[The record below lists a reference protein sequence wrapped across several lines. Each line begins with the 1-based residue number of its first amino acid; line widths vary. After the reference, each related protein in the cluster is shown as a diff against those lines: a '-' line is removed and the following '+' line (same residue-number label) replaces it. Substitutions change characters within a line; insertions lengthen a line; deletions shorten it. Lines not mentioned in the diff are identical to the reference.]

1 MISRRSIF
9 FLTLLAVFAIVV
21 SAFAMWSDILK
32 INATI
37 ETGDVDIKFTGT
49 LRIFEG
55 LEYGK
60 PWVANCSAELTEVQ
74 DEDED
79 NPAGNNDLELDIHVY
94 NAYPC
99 YYCKVSDVS
108 VKNTGSV
115 PVKLKT
121 SVYANDTECELKTDE
136 LGQPYYG
143 CDVDGNDNDIY
154 DIVLWGCFTSLE
166 GVQLEPGESISFT
179 VDMHVEQDA
188 EQSNTYTIKILI
200 KGIQWNEYS

>member
-9 FLTLLAVFAIVV
+9 LLTLLAVFAIVV

-37 ETGDVDIKFTGT
+37 ETGDVDIEFTGT
-49 LRIFEG
+49 PWIFEG
-55 LEYGK
+55 EEYGK
-60 PWVANCSAELTEVQ
+60 PWVANCSAELTDVQ
-74 DEDED
+74 DEDLN
-79 NPAGNNDLELDIHVY
+79 NPAGNNDLELNIHVY

-99 YYCKVSDVS
+99 YYCKVFNVN

-121 SVYANDTECELKTDE
+121 SVYANDTKCELKI
-136 LGQPYYG
+136 LWGQYYYG
-143 CDVDGNDNDIY
+143 CDVDGNKID

-166 GVQLEPGESISFT
+166 GRQLEPGESIDFT

-188 EQSNTYTIKILI
+188 EESNTYTIKILI
-200 KGIQWNEYS
+200 KGIQWNEYPVE